1 MLVLCNHQKYII
13 ITKYDLH
20 HRHFQQL
27 STLNITI
34 VCKKIMY
41 QHPSTP
47 LEESVL
53 FSLLIFYS
61 VEQSSKEVTD

>member
-1 MLVLCNHQKYII
+1 
-13 ITKYDLH
+13 
-20 HRHFQQL
+20 
-27 STLNITI
+27 
-34 VCKKIMY
+34 MY